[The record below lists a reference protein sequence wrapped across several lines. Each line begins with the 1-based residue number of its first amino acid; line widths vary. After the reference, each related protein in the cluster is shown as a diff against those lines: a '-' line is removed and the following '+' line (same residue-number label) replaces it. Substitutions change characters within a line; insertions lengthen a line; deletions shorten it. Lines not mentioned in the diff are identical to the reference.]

1 MALTK
6 LTIPPDQSGYS
17 VTDGTEVISV
27 KLDGGAS
34 RFRRDVLN
42 AASRVTVQWS
52 VTPDNFRYLRAF
64 YRSVTAQGSTPFLI
78 DLLLDEPELTE
89 HQAYFIPGTM
99 RLQSQRGLQYVVAA
113 ELEVAPDLPDSEY
126 DAILVTL
133 YNEYGGSEQALLM
146 LNQLEQLT
154 NVDLPA
160 AL

>member
-17 VTDGTEVISV
+17 VTDGNEVISV